1 MMARVYNFGAGPAIM
16 PLDVLQE
23 AQADLVDFKG
33 SGMSVMEMSHRG
45 KEYDAIHNEAIANLR
60 ELMGLNDDYA
70 ILFIQGGASLQFAM
84 LPMNFLGEG
93 QTADYV
99 NAGSWGAA
107 AVKQARMIGNVN
119 IAADCQKDIP
129 TRMPDAGEMKWTP
142 GAAYSHLT
150 TNETISGAQFKSIPE
165 TGSPLVGD
173 MSSDILSRPLD
184 YTKFTMIYAGAQKN
198 LGPSGVA
205 MVAIRKDFAGKGSIS
220 IPTMLRY
227 QTHIEN
233 NSLYNTPPCFSIYM
247 LCLTTRWLKKNGMQ
261 KIFQTNRDKAQLIYD
276 VIDASG
282 FYRGTA
288 KKEYRSDMNVTFR
301 LPTEELETLFIKQAS
316 EAGMKQLK
324 GHRSVGGIRASIY
337 NAFPAAG
344 VKALVDFMK
353 DFEKRNG

>member
-1 MMARVYNFGAGPAIM
+1 MARVYNFSAGPAIL
-16 PLDVLQE
+16 PLEALQE
-23 AQADLVDFKG
+23 AQADLVDYKG

-45 KEYDAIHNEAIANLR
+45 KEYDALHNEAIANVR
-60 ELMGLNDDYA
+60 ELMGLSDDYA
-70 ILFIQGGASLQFAM
+70 ILFLHGGASLQFAM
-84 LPMNFLGEG
+84 IPMNFLGEG

-107 AVKQARMIGNVN
+107 AVKQARLLGNVN

-142 GAAYSHLT
+142 GAAYSHIT
-150 TNETISGAQFKSIPE
+150 TNETISGAQLKAVPE
-165 TGSPLVGD
+165 SGSPLIGD
-173 MSSDILSRPLD
+173 MSSDILSRPID
-184 YTKFTMIYAGAQKN
+184 YGKFALVYAGAQKN

-205 MVAIRKDFAGKGSIS
+205 LVAIRKDFAAQGNIS
-220 IPTMLRY
+220 LPTMLRY
-227 QTHIEN
+227 QTHIDE

-247 LCLTTRWLKKNGMQ
+247 LCLTTRWLKKIGLQNMFKQ
-261 KIFQTNRDKAQLIYD
+261 NRDKAQLIYD
-276 VIDASG
+276 AIDATT

-288 KKEYRSDMNVTFR
+288 KKDYRSDMNVTFR

-337 NAFPAAG
+337 NAFPVAG
-344 VKALVDFMK
+344 VQVLVDFMK

>member
-1 MMARVYNFGAGPAIM
+1 MARVYNFSAGPAVL
-16 PLDVLQE
+16 PLEALQE
-23 AQADLVDFKG
+23 AQADLVDYKG

-45 KEYDAIHNEAIANLR
+45 KEYDALHNEAVANVK
-60 ELMGLNDDYA
+60 ELMGLGDDYA
-70 ILFIQGGASLQFAM
+70 VLFLQGGASFQFAM
-84 LPMNFLGEG
+84 IPMNFLGEG

-107 AVKQARMIGNVN
+107 AVKQARIIGNVN

-142 GAAYSHLT
+142 GAAYSHIT
-150 TNETISGAQFKSIPE
+150 TNETISGAQLKDVPE
-165 TGSPLVGD
+165 TGSPLIGD
-173 MSSDILSRPLD
+173 MSSDILSRPID
-184 YTKFTMIYAGAQKN
+184 YTKFAMTYAGAQKN

-205 MVAIRKDFAGKGSIS
+205 LVAIRKDFAAKGNIS
-220 IPTMLRY
+220 LPTMMRY
-227 QTHIEN
+227 QTHIDE

-247 LCLTTRWLKKNGMQ
+247 LCLTTRWLKKFGLQNM
-261 KIFQTNRDKAQLIYD
+261 FQQNSDKAKLIYD
-276 VIDASG
+276 AIDASS

-301 LPTEELETLFIKQAS
+301 LPTEELEALFIKQAS

-337 NAFPAAG
+337 NAFPVAG
-344 VKALVDFMK
+344 VKVLVDFMK